1 MAAVVEPSKGDMHG
15 RRFPAS
21 KAHRL
26 DDPARKE
33 WLPPAEVLRALALHS
48 GETIAD
54 VGAGTG
60 YFSLPLALTVGSEGK
75 VYAVDAQAE
84 MLSLLQQKLAASAF
98 ANVELIPAEADYTC
112 LPASSCDLFFLANI
126 WHEIEDQSAVLR
138 EAIRVLKK
146 SGRIAILD
154 WRPDVDPEHG
164 PPLAH
169 RVDPSRAKESLRSEG
184 FEHIEIANVGRYS
197 WLVQGGKLP

>member
-1 MAAVVEPSKGDMHG
+1 MAAVVKPSKIDRHG

-21 KAHRL
+21 EAHRL
-26 DDPARKE
+26 DDPARQK
-33 WLPPAEVLRALALHS
+33 WLPHAEVLRALALHS

-60 YFSLPLALTVGSEGK
+60 YFSLPLAQSVGPEGK

-98 ANVELIPAEADYTC
+98 VNVELIHAEAGQTG

-126 WHEIEDQSAVLR
+126 WHEIEDQIAVLR

-146 SGRIAILD
+146 GARLAILD
-154 WRPDVDPEHG
+154 CTPAVETEHG
-164 PPLAH
+164 APLA
-169 RVDPSRAKESLRSEG
+169 
-184 FEHIEIANVGRYS
+184 
-197 WLVQGGKLP
+197 

>member
-1 MAAVVEPSKGDMHG
+1 MAAVVEPGKSDMHS

-21 KAHRL
+21 EAHRL

-33 WLPPAEVLRALALHS
+33 WLPPEEVLHALALHS

-60 YFSLPLALTVGSEGK
+60 YFSLPLAQAVGPEGK
-75 VYAVDAQAE
+75 VYAVDAQVE
-84 MLSLLQQKLAASAF
+84 MLSLLQQKLTASAG
-98 ANVELIPAEADYTC
+98 
-112 LPASSCDLFFLANI
+112 LPASSCYLFFLANI

-154 WRPDVDPEHG
+154 WRPDVDPEQG

-184 FEHIEIANVGRYS
+184 FEHVEIANVGRYS

>member
-1 MAAVVEPSKGDMHG
+1 MPAAVRGKDDMHD

-21 KAHRL
+21 EAHRL
-26 DDPARKE
+26 DDPERLL
-33 WLPPAEVLRALALHS
+33 WLPPAAVLGALAVRP

-60 YFSLPLALTVGSEGK
+60 YFSLPLAKAVGPEGK

-84 MLSLLQQKLAASAF
+84 MLSLLRQKLDAAAF
-98 ANVELIPAEADYTC
+98 AIVQLIPAEADQTG
-112 LPASSCDLFFLANI
+112 LPPSSCDLFFLANI
-126 WHEIEDQSAVLR
+126 WHEIEDQFAVLR
-138 EAIRVLKK
+138 EAMRVLKK
-146 SGRIAILD
+146 NGRIAILD
-154 WRPDVDPEHG
+154 WRPDVDPKHG

-169 RVDPSRAKESLRSEG
+169 RVDPSRAIESLRSAG
-184 FEHIEIANVGRYS
+184 FELVATANAGRYS

>member
-1 MAAVVEPSKGDMHG
+1 MAAVVEPGKGDMHS

-21 KAHRL
+21 EAHRL

-33 WLPPAEVLRALALHS
+33 WLPPEEVLRALALHS
-48 GETIAD
+48 GETISD

-60 YFSLPLALTVGSEGK
+60 YFSLPLAQIVGSEGK

-84 MLSLLQQKLAASAF
+84 MLSLLQQKLAASSF
-98 ANVELIPAEADYTC
+98 ANIELIHAVADQTG

-154 WRPDVDPEHG
+154 WRPDVESEHG

-169 RVDPSRAKESLRSEG
+169 RVDPSRAMKSLRSTG
-184 FEHIEIANVGRYS
+184 FEQVAIANVGRYS
-197 WLVQGGKLP
+197 WLVQGEKLL

>member
-1 MAAVVEPSKGDMHG
+1 MADVVEPDKENMHG

-21 KAHRL
+21 EAHRL

-33 WLPPAEVLRALALHS
+33 WLPPEEVLRVLALHS
-48 GETIAD
+48 GETISD

-60 YFSLPLALTVGSEGK
+60 YFSLPLAQIVGSEGK

-84 MLSLLQQKLAASAF
+84 MLSLLQQKLAVSSF
-98 ANVELIPAEADYTC
+98 ANVELIHADADQTG

-126 WHEIEDQSAVLR
+126 WHEIEDQIAVLR
-138 EAIRVLKK
+138 EAVRVLKN

-184 FEHIEIANVGRYS
+184 FEHVEIANVGRYS

>member
-1 MAAVVEPSKGDMHG
+1 MHN

-21 KAHRL
+21 EAHRL

-33 WLPPAEVLRALALHS
+33 WLPPAAVLRALTLRS

-60 YFSLPLALTVGSEGK
+60 YFSLPLAEVVGPEGR

-84 MLSLLQQKLAASAF
+84 MLSLLKQKVDQS
-98 ANVELIPAEADYTC
+98 ELSSVILVHAEADQTG
-112 LPASSCDLFFLANI
+112 LPASCCSLFFLANV
-126 WHEIEDQSAVLR
+126 WHEIEDQIAVLG
-138 EAIRVLKK
+138 EAKRILKLG
-146 SGRIAILD
+146 GRIAILD
-154 WRPDVDPEHG
+154 WRTDVEPEHG

-169 RVDPSRAKESLRSEG
+169 RVDASRAMESLRSAG
-184 FEHIEIANVGRYS
+184 FEQVGRAEVGKYS
-197 WLVQGGKLP
+197 WLVQGEKLK

>member
-1 MAAVVEPSKGDMHG
+1 MPAAVRGKDDMHD

-21 KAHRL
+21 EAHRL
-26 DDPARKE
+26 DDPERLL
-33 WLPPAEVLRALALHS
+33 WLPPAAVLGALAVRP

-60 YFSLPLALTVGSEGK
+60 YFSLPLAKAVGPEGK

-84 MLSLLQQKLAASAF
+84 MLSLLRQKLDAAAF
-98 ANVELIPAEADYTC
+98 AIVQLIPAEADQTG
-112 LPASSCDLFFLANI
+112 LPPSSCDLFFLANI
-126 WHEIEDQSAVLR
+126 WHEIEDQFAVLR
-138 EAIRVLKK
+138 EAMRVLKK
-146 SGRIAILD
+146 NGRIAILD

-169 RVDPSRAKESLRSEG
+169 RVDPSRAIESLRSAG
-184 FEHIEIANVGRYS
+184 FEQVATANLGRYS
-197 WLVQGGKLP
+197 WLVQGGKHP